1 MVRPARWCRAERLHG
16 RRARSA
22 DHTFPQDPRLTYLL
36 DTNACIALINGRPEA
51 VRRRFARV
59 STGDDVVA
67 TSSVVLFE
75 LWYGVA
81 KSERPKANAE
91 RIATF
96 LSGPLEVL
104 DFTPEDAE
112 HSGRVRAAL
121 EALGK
126 PIDAYDLLIAGQAL
140 RHKATLV
147 TANSAE
153 FARVKGL
160 RLQDWAPSRG

>member
-1 MVRPARWCRAERLHG
+1 
-16 RRARSA
+16 
-22 DHTFPQDPRLTYLL
+22 LTYLL

-59 STGDDVVA
+59 SAGDDVVA

-81 KSERPKANAE
+81 KSERPKANTE

-96 LSGPLEVL
+96 LSGPLEVM

-112 HSGRVRAAL
+112 QAGRVRASL
-121 EALGK
+121 EELGK
-126 PIDAYDLLIAGQAL
+126 PIGAYDLLIAGQAL

-153 FARVKGL
+153 FARVRGL
-160 RLQDWAPSRG
+160 RLQDWATSTR